1 MTCKDENQFEVR
13 RADVINASSAARQS
27 SSRFETV
34 EARLSSDGRTVTS
47 LKASNNMDNSQLVE
61 VWDSGKSSLC
71 QVNLTST
78 GDGSSTIRVTAFL
91 QARLINKN
99 CLFVCVKDQ
108 RLDVLEEG
116 HHELRCYEIGRDGQ
130 SAY

>member
-1 MTCKDENQFEVR
+1 MR

-47 LKASNNMDNSQLVE
+47 LKADNMDNSQLVE

-71 QVNLTST
+71 QVNLTSS
-78 GDGSSTIRVTAFL
+78 GSGSSSIRVTAFL